1 MYCLYYM
8 YPLRKE
14 GGGREH
20 WSITCPGGFMHSHAL
35 LWMIRGLFSVFILAL
50 ARGGRGEGE
59 GAGEENSG
67 PAGEYD

>member
-1 MYCLYYM
+1 
-8 YPLRKE
+8 
-14 GGGREH
+14 
-20 WSITCPGGFMHSHAL
+20 MHSHAL